1 MDAKTLS
8 RGSAAA
14 LMLILAACGRS
25 GPFAPSA
32 VQTAG
37 DAPDPG
43 YRSAPA
49 LGGLIRAADGAAALV
64 GRATPSSK
72 VRMVSPSGAQ
82 IETTADGAGAWT
94 ARLGPVSEPT
104 LYSLAAVSGGQR
116 VEAEGYV
123 AVLPGGPTAV
133 LLRAGAGAQ
142 VQDAGSVQARI
153 LAIDIDAGGTAV
165 VSGRARPAASVRVMV
180 DGVMAIEGAAGPD
193 GRFSLTLPKPL
204 AAGPR
209 KLQVVTQAGS
219 AGAEVDV
226 APPRPPADGPFQA
239 VAEPLGWRLEWL
251 TPGGGPQT
259 TLLIGAAVPK
269 G

>member
-1 MDAKTLS
+1 
-8 RGSAAA
+8 
-14 LMLILAACGRS
+14 MLVLAACGRP

-32 VQTAG
+32 VQVGG

-43 YRSAPA
+43 YRPPPV
-49 LGGLIRAADGAAALV
+49 LGGMIRAADGAVSLS
-64 GRATPSSK
+64 GRAMPSSK
-72 VRMVSPSGAQ
+72 VRMVSSSGVQ
-82 IETTADGAGAWT
+82 IETTADGKGAWT

-104 LYSLAAVSGGQR
+104 LYRLAAEAGDHQR

-142 VQDAGSVQARI
+142 VQDAGSARARI
-153 LAIDIDAGGTAV
+153 LAIDIDAGGTTV
-165 VSGRARPAASVRVMV
+165 VSGRAHPTAPVRVMV
-180 DGVMAIEGAAGPD
+180 DGGLAIEGAAGPD

-204 AAGPR
+204 AEGPR
-209 KLQVVTQAGS
+209 KLQVVTPAGS

-226 APPRPPADGPFQA
+226 APPRPPAEGPFQA

-259 TLLIGAAVPK
+259 TLLIGAAVPP